1 MRYCLVCITTKDEDE
16 ARKIGRVLVAE
27 KLAAGINI
35 HPIESIYWWQE
46 EVREENEVAMLVK
59 TKAKLVNEVITRI
72 KALHSYRVPCI
83 ISLPIEEGYP
93 DFLAWINQS
102 TK

>member
-1 MRYCLVCITTKDEDE
+1 VLYCVVYITTKDEKE
-16 ARKIGRVLVAE
+16 ARKIGRALVAE

-35 HPIESIYWWQE
+35 HPIDSIYWWQE
-46 EVREENEVAMLVK
+46 EIREENEVAILAK
-59 TKAKLVNEVITRI
+59 TKAELVSEVITRV

-83 ISLPIEEGYP
+83 ISLPIEKGYP
-93 DFLAWINQS
+93 DFLEWIKQS